1 MTQRVRPDDPRL
13 SWHGAISFNDTRDWR
28 MPWRLPHKEINLFP
42 PDALRERAAMPAGV
56 RISCRT
62 DTDFIAGHIEPFVD
76 VEEDCSSVDLYCD
89 SEYFGSVQLSGLKTF
104 SFHDLPTGEKTVE
117 IWPPQHVEFRLKSLE
132 FSDGASIKPFEDTR
146 PKWVTYG
153 SSITHC
159 RAAASPSFTWP
170 AIAARKQGL
179 NLTCLGYGGNCHLEP
194 MIARMMRELPADF
207 LSMKVGINIY
217 GSESLSPRTFQS
229 AIIGFVQ
236 IVREKH
242 PDTPFVVISP
252 IFSPPRETTTNAVG
266 FTLADMRQEVAEA
279 VEAMKDSGDANLHYV
294 NGLELFGEDLAHLLP
309 DDLHPNAEGYKIMG
323 RNFAQKVAGRFFVKT
338 KQSESVTVAD

>member
-1 MTQRVRPDDPRL
+1 MTKDLRPDDPRL
-13 SWHGAISFNDTRDWR
+13 SWQGAISFDDTKEWR
-28 MPWRLPHKEINLFP
+28 MPWRLPYSEISLFP

-62 DTDFIAGHIEPFVD
+62 DTDFISGHIEPFTD
-76 VEEDCSSVDLYCD
+76 VEEDCSSVDLHCD
-89 SEYFGSVQLSGLKTF
+89 GEYFGSVQLSGLKSF
-104 SFHDLPTGEKTVE
+104 SFDNLPAGEKLVE
-117 IWPPQHVEFRLKSLE
+117 LWPPQHVEFRLKGLE
-132 FSDGASIKPFEDTR
+132 FSDGASIEPYEDTR
-146 PKWVTYG
+146 PKWITYG

-159 RAAASPSFTWP
+159 RAAAGPSFTWP
-170 AIAARKQGL
+170 AIAAREQEL

-236 IVREKH
+236 IVRDKH

-252 IFSPPRETTTNAVG
+252 IFSPPREKVTNAVG
-266 FTLADMRQEVAEA
+266 FTLADMRQDVAEA
-279 VEAMKDSGDANLHYV
+279 VQAMKDNGDSNLHYV

-323 RNFAQKVAGRFFVKT
+323 KNFAQKVAGKFFVK
-338 KQSESVTVAD
+338 A